1 MVANQLRTKLDLDHA
16 RQVITISRGL
26 RRLGRLVVD
35 RVKYTYLGIKPSF
48 SLSGEPKCPRLGGK
62 VSGFSVACR
71 MSGCEMSEFRA
82 KSYARNFARS
92 TRDCYVMSI

>member
-1 MVANQLRTKLDLDHA
+1 MRFNTWTARARQLKATRIASSSLAQVALVVVNQLKTKLDLDHA

-48 SLSGEPKCPRLGGK
+48 SLSL
-62 VSGFSVACR
+62 
-71 MSGCEMSEFRA
+71 
-82 KSYARNFARS
+82 
-92 TRDCYVMSI
+92 